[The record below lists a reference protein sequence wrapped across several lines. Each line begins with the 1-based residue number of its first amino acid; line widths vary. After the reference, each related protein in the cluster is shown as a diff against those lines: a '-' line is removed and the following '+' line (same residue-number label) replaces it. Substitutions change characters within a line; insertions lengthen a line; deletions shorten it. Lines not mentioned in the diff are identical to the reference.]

1 MTDTVEDMAMTTCM
15 RCSQAYENV
24 RNMMPSKRSL
34 ALLAAAFVVA
44 TGAFWMIIL
53 TSPPKT
59 SAAESSTP
67 GVPVFEMMR
76 DAPALPLLQA
86 DTI

>member
-1 MTDTVEDMAMTTCM
+1 MATCM
-15 RCSQAYENV
+15 RCSQAYETV
-24 RNMMPSKRSL
+24 RSMMAWKRSL
-34 ALLAAAFVVA
+34 ALFAAALLVA
-44 TGAFWMIIL
+44 IGAFWIVIL
-53 TSPPKT
+53 TSPPQAFATQT
-59 SAAESSTP
+59 SIP